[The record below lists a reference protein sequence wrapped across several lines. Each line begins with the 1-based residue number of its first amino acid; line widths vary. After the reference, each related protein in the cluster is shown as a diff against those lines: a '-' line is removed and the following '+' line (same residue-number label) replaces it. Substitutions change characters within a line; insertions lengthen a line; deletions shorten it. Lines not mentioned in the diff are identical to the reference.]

1 MREVRRRFL
10 PPVIQPV
17 NVHDRHLGKFFLC
30 DTLQASDVHA
40 VHLADGSLIA
50 DAEGADAAVFAEE
63 VLVLLRLKAVLGHLV
78 IARQQAKVLGLGN
91 CYPEPVSPADGA
103 VAPVRAHRQV
113 EISLESNRSAVATPA
128 VCLQH

>member
-1 MREVRRRFL
+1 MREERRSFL
-10 PPVIQPV
+10 PPVVQPV
-17 NVHDRHLGKFFLC
+17 DVGDWHFGKFFFR
-30 DTLQASDVHA
+30 DTLQAADVDA
-40 VHLADGSLIA
+40 VHLSDRGLISDTEGS
-50 DAEGADAAVFAEE
+50 DAAVLAEE
-63 VLVLLRLKAVLGHLV
+63 VLVLLRIEAVLSHLML
-78 IARQQAKVLGLGN
+78 ARQQAETLGLGN